1 MTNETFELH
10 VIPRPGND
18 YGLALYQTP
27 PSAGGTNGHARQMR
41 LVTQVWGL
49 PLRAV
54 GEHVFRAIRKG
65 GHRTTELSRSRRDP
79 FILDED
85 TGVRLGLLF
94 LAVKPLHKTTRI
106 ESISAAVRGMASEEA
121 YYWYSKCTS
130 GRTARFAQRAFRVMI
145 AGD

>member
-1 MTNETFELH
+1 MNDDFFELR
-10 VIPRPGND
+10 VVPRPSSE
-18 YGLALYQTP
+18 YGLALYQMP
-27 PSAGGTNGHARQMR
+27 PRTNGYVPKMR
-41 LVTQVWGL
+41 LVAQVWGL

-54 GEHVFRAIRKG
+54 SDHVFRALRKS
-65 GHRTTELSRSRRDP
+65 GHRATELARARHEP

-106 ESISAAVRGMASEEA
+106 DSISAALRSMASEEA
-121 YYWYSKCTS
+121 YYWFSKCTS
-130 GRTARFAQRAFRVMI
+130 DRTARFAQRALRIML